1 MFLQFIRLQKY
12 DKQNMVGLPEYTR
25 IPKDKVRVCFQ
36 LQVRTSAALNARIV
50 VTLDLEGLEV

>member
-1 MFLQFIRLQKY
+1 
-12 DKQNMVGLPEYTR
+12 MVGLPEYTR